1 MIERLKLVRKALGFS
16 QREFAKEIG
25 VAQGTYSL
33 FETGGREFKHRY
45 VETLK
50 LKFSV
55 NPDWLE
61 NGVGDMFLQSE
72 DEDDIVRMLEELNDD
87 NKELV
92 AVFIE
97 KLLKSQS

>member
-16 QREFAKEIG
+16 QRQFAKEIG

-33 FETGGREFKHRY
+33 FETGGRVFQPRY
-45 VETLK
+45 IETLK

-55 NPDWLE
+55 NPEWLE
-61 NGVGDMFLQSE
+61 TGKGDMFLQSE
-72 DEDDIVRMLEELNDD
+72 DEEDIVKMLGELNED